1 MLKTT
6 LTAQDRKQ
14 MIDKIRNL
22 PALVREAVK
31 GLNDEQLNTP
41 YGPGKW
47 TVLQVVHHLA
57 DSHMNAFVRM
67 KLVLTENHPTIKAY
81 EQDDWARTREASQ
94 LIQASLIISGLHERW
109 CSLLDYCRKRPKRTA
124 FHPEH
129 GDMVLEDFLKI
140 CWYGENH
147 VGQITSL
154 RKSRL
159 VKMVA
164 EIA

>member
-6 LTAQDRKQ
+6 LSAQDRKQ
-14 MIDKIRNL
+14 MIDKIRQL
-22 PALVREAVK
+22 PPQVRDAVK

-67 KLVLTENHPTIKAY
+67 KLVLTEDNPTLKPY

-94 LIQASLIISGLHERW
+94 YPIQASLNILSGLHERW
-109 CSLLDYCRKRPKRTA
+109 CNLLDSVPEAGWKRTA
-124 FHPEH
+124 FHPEN
-129 GDMVLEDFLKI
+129 GAMTLDDFLTI
-140 CWYGENH
+140 YARHGEKH
-147 VGQITSL
+147 IGHIMGL
-154 RKSRL
+154 RQSRGW
-159 VKMVA
+159 
-164 EIA
+164 

>member
-14 MIDKIRNL
+14 MIDKIRAL
-22 PALVREAVK
+22 PAMVRDAVK

-67 KLVLTENHPTIKAY
+67 KLVITEDRPSLKPY

-94 LIQASLIISGLHERW
+94 YPIQASLNIISGLHERW
-109 CSLLDYCRKRPKRTA
+109 CNLLDSLPEQAWSRTA

-129 GDMVLEDFLKI
+129 GEMILEDFLKI
-140 CWYGENH
+140 YAGHGDNH
-147 VGQITSL
+147 VGQITGL
-154 RKSRL
+154 RKA
-159 VKMVA
+159 KGW
-164 EIA
+164 